1 MEVSIKQ
8 IGQNLILNLE
18 GEIYTKR
25 VEDKVER
32 ESIKS
37 LVKQG
42 LESKSKAAKSKI
54 AKLLKSKF
62 TSSTKQVKEKESI
75 LKTAAKK
82 IAKKVTTTT
91 TKKAVKN
98 SKEVSVDK
106 TIRDLKLENEKLKE
120 ELEKLKAKEEEKP
133 KASYGRSR
141 SGEY

>member
-18 GEIYTKR
+18 GEVYTKR

-82 IAKKVTTTT
+82 IAKKVTTAT
-91 TKKAVKN
+91 TKKVANN

-106 TIRDLKLENEKLKE
+106 TIKDLKLENEKLKE

-141 SGEY
+141 PGEY